1 MVGGSH
7 QNHSFVVT
15 EINIKQIIGSI
26 ITAVKT
32 QPSDLL
38 LHLF

>member
-1 MVGGSH
+1 MVSRPH

-15 EINIKQIIGSI
+15 EISIKQIIDSI
-26 ITAVKT
+26 ITPIKT
-32 QPSDLL
+32 QHSDLL